1 VSEKRIKD
9 WFLSQSL
16 DHPKRTTIITL
27 LISILMGSG
36 LQFFKIEDD
45 MMKMIPENIETRRVW
60 EEVKDEFG
68 NTEMIFVAFGER
80 GTSAYNRESMAELW
94 DFTEVVEASPLIE
107 EVISLSNMNRME
119 SVDDFLEVDDLVPSR
134 DLDSGETTE
143 LELLEEKDQ
152 LAEQVKSQEQS
163 LESLSKDLSSQRV
176 KLEHAL
182 AASSSEKKDLEK
194 RREEKTKELSVN
206 ILARYKRILSARNG
220 LAVVSLEGR
229 SCGGCG
235 AALPP
240 QLVAEVKTL
249 VTIQNCSICT
259 RFLFWEK
266 PE

>member
-1 VSEKRIKD
+1 MSEKRIKD
-9 WFLSQSL
+9 WFMSQSL

-80 GTSAYNRESMAELW
+80 GTSAYNREAMAELW

-134 DLDSGETTE
+134 DLDSGEIVSIKNY
-143 LELLEEKDQ
+143 LDGNPDIRKRVLGKHGDFFNIVVKPQEESNDQ
-152 LAEQVKSQEQS
+152 AV
-163 LESLSKDLSSQRV
+163 V
-176 KLEHAL
+176 KLLHDYADTHLKEYEVHFGGPPYL
-182 AASSSEKKDLEK
+182 TGLVGDLI
-194 RREEKTKELSVN
+194 RVDMVVLIRIGLLGMVL
-206 ILARYKRILSARNG
+206 ILLWS
-220 LAVVSLEGR
+220 
-229 SCGGCG
+229 
-235 AALPP
+235 
-240 QLVAEVKTL
+240 
-249 VTIQNCSICT
+249 
-259 RFLFWEK
+259 
-266 PE
+266 